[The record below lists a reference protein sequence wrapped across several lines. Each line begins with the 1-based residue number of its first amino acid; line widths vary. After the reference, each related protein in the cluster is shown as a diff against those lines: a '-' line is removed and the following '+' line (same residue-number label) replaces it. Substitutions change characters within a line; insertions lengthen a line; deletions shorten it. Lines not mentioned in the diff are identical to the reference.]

1 MAAVDRRFEAIM
13 FDWDGTAVPDR
24 RSDAGDL
31 RILIESLCANGMDL
45 CVVTGTHVQ
54 NVDDQLRARPRG
66 PGRLLFAVNRGSE
79 LYEIDGDGPRLLHRR
94 QASDAENDALDRAA
108 ALTIERLSTR
118 GLVAEVVSQRLN
130 RRKIDLIPLAE
141 WADPPKAQIDRLLS
155 AVEARLGAAK
165 VGGLPEVVEI
175 ARQAARDAGLDD
187 PRVTSDAKHVEIG
200 LTDKSDAA
208 RELVARL
215 WRDDAIGP
223 TLLLIAGDEL
233 GPLGGL
239 PGSDSLMLIPETR
252 DAVSVSV
259 GVEPTGVPPGVK
271 LIGGGPDRFCALL
284 SDQLER
290 RMNGDAPDVH
300 LDPAWSLTFTGID
313 HQRERAVETLLTMA
327 DGTIGTSGAP
337 LLSHPS
343 AAPGVVVGGLYRG
356 EGPTADLLEAPR
368 WERLGPPSA
377 ADEHVWRALRSPQR
391 CSRRARC

>member
-1 MAAVDRRFEAIM
+1 MINFA
-13 FDWDGTAVPDR
+13 
-24 RSDAGDL
+24 
-31 RILIESLCANGMDL
+31 
-45 CVVTGTHVQ
+45 
-54 NVDDQLRARPRG
+54 RAPRG

-94 QASDAENDALDRAA
+94 QATDAENDALDRAA

-187 PRVTSDAKHVEIG
+187 PHVTSDAKHVEIG

-215 WRDDAIGP
+215 WCDDAIGP
-223 TLLLIAGDEL
+223 SLLLIAGDEL

-271 LIGGGPDRFCALL
+271 LLGGGPDRFSALL

-290 RMNGDAPDVH
+290 RLNGDAPDVH

-327 DGTIGTSGAP
+327 DGMIGTSGAP

-343 AAPGVVVGGLYRG
+343 AAPGVVVGGSVPRRG
-356 EGPTADLLEAPR
+356 THRGSAGGAPLGAPR
-368 WERLGPPSA
+368 AGVRRRRTRLA
-377 ADEHVWRALRSPQR
+377 RLRSPQR